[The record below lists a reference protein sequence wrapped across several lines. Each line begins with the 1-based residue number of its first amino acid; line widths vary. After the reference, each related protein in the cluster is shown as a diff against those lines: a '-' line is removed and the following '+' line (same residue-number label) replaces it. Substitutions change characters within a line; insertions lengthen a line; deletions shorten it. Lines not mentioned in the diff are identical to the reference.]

1 MKYVTV
7 CDPYKTLPNL
17 SAHDLVLLDYY
28 LDGTSQGGNRAIEV
42 ATKIRN
48 QPDRA
53 LNQQIV
59 LMSSLETVRD
69 LRGKFRSETRLT
81 GSAFAFISKPD
92 LDESWKVK
100 AHLGMLERTRPYAS
114 AFIDYREKL
123 DQALIQAQAGL
134 IALVDDLDIGDYA
147 FLQWRALMK
156 DGHPLGDYVFW
167 LLSSQLMALAFEGDE
182 MRKCQRSL
190 DALEFGD
197 ESFAATEPS
206 TVVANLLH
214 SALVSG
220 NLGPLGP
227 HPRAKS
233 GTPFFDIPLVQLGDV
248 FLDADRTKAMVVM
261 SADCDLAFAPQ
272 KDRRPDGETPVMLVP
287 GTPKKMKDAK
297 GDAGVNTDGIL
308 HREEVYRI
316 VWDFSKYR
324 SVRLGCLDQWL
335 EEKGFDIKNRDRL
348 RPLFG
353 LKLQQQ
359 FGAHLM
365 RVGPPVMPPITTKV
379 MGRVLICTPEQKNEV
394 QFDSSELRITRF
406 KNLTVLRVT
415 PKVAGKLKQYC
426 EELRAH
432 MVDLWNI
439 APKNKKVQFN
449 KKIASVD
456 RSLDDDQFW
465 IKLLNGVELNR
476 TGSVKTVGH
485 LGFVVGKDWTNSKE
499 LVMLEINEHAAIG
512 KTGDLTEAEG
522 DEELGGDSGAV
533 STAE

>member
-1 MKYVTV
+1 
-7 CDPYKTLPNL
+7 
-17 SAHDLVLLDYY
+17 
-28 LDGTSQGGNRAIEV
+28 
-42 ATKIRN
+42 
-48 QPDRA
+48 
-53 LNQQIV
+53 
-59 LMSSLETVRD
+59 MSSLETVRD

-92 LDESWKVK
+92 LNELWKVK
-100 AHLGMLERTRPYAS
+100 AHLGMLERTRPYAP
-114 AFIDYREKL
+114 AFINYREKL
-123 DQALIQAQAGL
+123 DLALTQAQKDL

-147 FLQWRALMK
+147 FLQSRALMK

-182 MRKCQRSL
+182 MRKSQRSL
-190 DALEFGD
+190 DALEFGG

-214 SALVSG
+214 SALVSR

-233 GTPFFDIPLVQLGDV
+233 GTPFFDFPLVQLGDV
-248 FLDADRTKAMVVM
+248 FLDTDRTKVMVVM

-272 KDRRPDGETPVMLVP
+272 EDRPPDAETPVMLVP
-287 GTPKKMKDAK
+287 GTPKKMKEAEKVAD
-297 GDAGVNTDGIL
+297 VNTDGIL

-316 VWDFSKYR
+316 VWNFSKYR
-324 SVRLGCLDQWL
+324 SVPLGCLNQWL
-335 EEKGFDIKNRDRL
+335 QEKGFDVENRDRL
-348 RPLFG
+348 RPIFG

-365 RVGPPVMPPITTKV
+365 RVGPPVIPPITTKAT
-379 MGRVLICTPEQKNEV
+379 GRVLICTPEPKREEPFN
-394 QFDSSELRITRF
+394 SSELRITRL
-406 KNLTVLRVT
+406 KELTVLRVT
-415 PKVAGKLKQYC
+415 PKVADRLKQYC
-426 EELRAH
+426 EDLRAN
-432 MVDLWNI
+432 MVELQNT
-439 APKNKKVQFN
+439 APQNKKAQFT
-449 KKIASVD
+449 KKIQSVE

-465 IKLLNGVELNR
+465 IKLLDGVELNG
-476 TGSVKTVGH
+476 TGSVKTVGP
-485 LGFVVGKDWTNSKE
+485 LGFVVGNDWTNSKE
-499 LVMLEINEHAAIG
+499 RVMLEINEHAAIG